1 MWRSTF
7 LTETIFRLS
16 IRSRQTDR
24 GCWTIHT
31 HSDERDWARRR
42 TFHDLNSISL
52 VRLMKSSTFGLG
64 LSGFLEQLL
73 SEFNMHNF
81 TRSILKK
88 NRSVDVGTMR
98 VVTDRQ
104 RWISKNCAYIKEKI
118 MATPLLV
125 CSRILFNFVSEASV
139 LSSSSLNFTGSKKRN
154 KLNNVMVS
162 SKITSTFELPDW
174 KSFINGN
181 YL

>member
-1 MWRSTF
+1 
-7 LTETIFRLS
+7 
-16 IRSRQTDR
+16 
-24 GCWTIHT
+24 
-31 HSDERDWARRR
+31 
-42 TFHDLNSISL
+42 
-52 VRLMKSSTFGLG
+52 MKSSTFGLG

-104 RWISKNCAYIKEKI
+104 RWIQKNCAYIKEKI

-139 LSSSSLNFTGSKKRN
+139 LSSSSLNFTGSEKRN
-154 KLNNVMVS
+154 KLNNVIVS

-181 YL
+181 YLQVLISIPVTTFFLLTV